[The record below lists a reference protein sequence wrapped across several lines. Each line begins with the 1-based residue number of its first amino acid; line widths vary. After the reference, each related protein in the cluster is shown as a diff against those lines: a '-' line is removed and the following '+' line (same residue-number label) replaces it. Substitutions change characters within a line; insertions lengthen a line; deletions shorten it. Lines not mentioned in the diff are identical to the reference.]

1 MNWRKWAALLLLLLS
16 GLSLYV
22 LSGQWK
28 DLRALEG
35 KLSTLDKLN
44 EITEKEN
51 RELKEEVL
59 LLRDDP
65 GYIEQ
70 VARQDLG
77 MVREDD
83 RVYRFVSPGD
93 D

>member
-1 MNWRKWAALLLLLLS
+1 VNWRKWAALLLLLLS

-22 LSGQWK
+22 LTGQWK
-28 DLRALEG
+28 DFRALQG

-44 EITEKEN
+44 EITVKEN
-51 RELKEEVL
+51 GELKEEVL

-65 GYIEQ
+65 RYIEQ

-83 RVYRFVSPGD
+83 RVYRFVSPGND
-93 D
+93 

>member
-22 LSGQWK
+22 LTGQWK
-28 DLRALEG
+28 DFRALQG

-44 EITEKEN
+44 EITVKEN
-51 RELKEEVL
+51 GELKEEVL

-65 GYIEQ
+65 RYIEQ

-83 RVYRFVSPGD
+83 RVYRFVSPGND
-93 D
+93 